1 MKEYI
6 IATLA
11 SLCFTNPAESNKG
24 YSILSAQTQEE
35 KPKTHLE
42 NTHKILNSPFNFNPP
57 TKQDKII
64 YDTAPTKSIKV
75 K

>member
-11 SLCFTNPAESNKG
+11 SLCFTNPGE
-24 YSILSAQTQEE
+24 IE
-35 KPKTHLE
+35 KTHSSLE
-42 NTHKILNSPFNFNPP
+42 PPLEKSETQQNSKYKKLNSSFNFQLFL
-57 TKQDKII
+57 KQDEII
-64 YDTAPTKSIKV
+64 YNTAPTKWIKV

>member
-11 SLCFTNPAESNKG
+11 SLCFTNSVEIEKT
-24 YSILSAQTQEE
+24 YSSLEAQPE
-35 KPKTHLE
+35 KSEIQQNSKY
-42 NTHKILNSPFNFNPP
+42 KKLNSSFNFQLFL
-57 TKQDKII
+57 KQKEII
-64 YDTAPTKSIKV
+64 YNTAPTKWIKV

>member
-11 SLCFTNPAESNKG
+11 SLCFTNSVEIEKTRSSLETQSEKPEIQQNSKYKKLNSSFNFQLFLK
-24 YSILSAQTQEE
+24 QEE
-35 KPKTHLE
+35 
-42 NTHKILNSPFNFNPP
+42 
-57 TKQDKII
+57 II
-64 YDTAPTKSIKV
+64 YNTAPTKWIKV

>member
-11 SLCFTNPAESNKG
+11 SLCFVNPIENNKEH
-24 YSILSAQTQEE
+24 STLNTQNE
-35 KPKTHLE
+35 KSDSKYEKFDKPFGFKKT
-42 NTHKILNSPFNFNPP
+42 S
-57 TKQDKII
+57 KQDKII
-64 YDTAPTKSIKV
+64 YDTAPTKWTKV

>member
-11 SLCFTNPAESNKG
+11 SLCFTNPVENNEG
-24 YSILSAQTQEE
+24 YSTLETQKGILKTQIDS
-35 KPKTHLE
+35 KHRT
-42 NTHKILNSPFNFNPP
+42 LNEPFDFNSLP
-57 TKQDKII
+57 KQDKII
-64 YDTAPTKSIKV
+64 YDTAPTKWTKV